1 MTWVFLKVEGVQRLH
16 DQQIERFG
24 GSPGLRDQGLLESA
38 AARAEN
44 TATYDENATIARIAA
59 SLAFGLIKNH
69 AFIDGNKRIGATAL
83 ITMLERI

>member
-24 GSPGLRDQGLLESA
+24 GPPGLRDQGLLESA

-44 TATYDENATIARIAA
+44 TATYDENATIAA